1 MLPLLLLLLILQL
14 PCAVC
19 QPQDPVCFDV
29 NDRRDSKDG
38 DVLLTAFLPV
48 CLYSISKLPTQHED
62 RLHFRR

>member
-19 QPQDPVCFDV
+19 RLQDLDCFDV